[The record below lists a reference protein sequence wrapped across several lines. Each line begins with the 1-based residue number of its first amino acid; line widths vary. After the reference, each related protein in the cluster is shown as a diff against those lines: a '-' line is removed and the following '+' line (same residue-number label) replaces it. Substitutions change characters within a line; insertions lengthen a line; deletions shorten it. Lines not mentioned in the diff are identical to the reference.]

1 MPETVNKTKKCHLC
15 GQAGRKM
22 LWTSEAPTTG
32 VGERQFVWAV
42 CPTCDSSELGG
53 AHNQREVKVEETE
66 A

>member
-15 GQAGRKM
+15 GGSDRKM
-22 LWTSEAPTTG
+22 IWTKE
-32 VGERQFVWAV
+32 GEKPFVWAA